1 MDGKNT
7 DKNTRVVDT
16 LALRRTAKEA
26 KRYVVLMRLLKILA
40 IILIAIVAAAYAVS
54 YFYDKYGSF
63 TVKISKYDMIDQ
75 GLTLSETPDYTTSNS
90 RLNADILYDMTN
102 ISGEDLPDNID
113 KINGSHNGEG
123 YIAYTF
129 YLINSGK
136 DTLSYDSEMTIENVT
151 NGVDEAVRV

>member
-1 MDGKNT
+1 MDGKNI

-63 TVKISKYDMIDQ
+63 TVKISKYDMINQ

-113 KINGSHNGEG
+113 KINGAIMARG
-123 YIAYTF
+123 I
-129 YLINSGK
+129 
-136 DTLSYDSEMTIENVT
+136 
-151 NGVDEAVRV
+151 

>member
-1 MDGKNT
+1 MDGKNI

-63 TVKISKYDMIDQ
+63 TVKISKYDMINQ

-102 ISGEDLPDNID
+102 ISGEDQFVSLSRTLKPISR
-113 KINGSHNGEG
+113 IFS
-123 YIAYTF
+123 AVLSLVALTF
-129 YLINSGK
+129 STVALK
-136 DTLSYDSEMTIENVT
+136 
-151 NGVDEAVRV
+151 

>member
-63 TVKISKYDMIDQ
+63 TVKINKYDMIDRS
-75 GLTLSETPDYTTSNS
+75 GAYSFGNS
-90 RLNADILYDMTN
+90 RLYHEQFKAQC
-102 ISGEDLPDNID
+102 
-113 KINGSHNGEG
+113 G
-123 YIAYTF
+123 YP
-129 YLINSGK
+129 L
-136 DTLSYDSEMTIENVT
+136 
-151 NGVDEAVRV
+151 

>member
-1 MDGKNT
+1 MDGKNI

-75 GLTLSETPDYTTSNS
+75 GLTFRKLLTIPRAIQGSM
-90 RLNADILYDMTN
+90 R
-102 ISGEDLPDNID
+102 ISSMI
-113 KINGSHNGEG
+113 
-123 YIAYTF
+123 
-129 YLINSGK
+129 
-136 DTLSYDSEMTIENVT
+136 
-151 NGVDEAVRV
+151 

>member
-1 MDGKNT
+1 MDGKNI

-63 TVKISKYDMIDQ
+63 TVKISKYDMGLLFRRLLTIPRAIQ
-75 GLTLSETPDYTTSNS
+75 GSM
-90 RLNADILYDMTN
+90 R
-102 ISGEDLPDNID
+102 ISSMI
-113 KINGSHNGEG
+113 
-123 YIAYTF
+123 
-129 YLINSGK
+129 
-136 DTLSYDSEMTIENVT
+136 
-151 NGVDEAVRV
+151 